1 MTKKQPKKIETAC
14 HADQK
19 NFFESIAPLIAPLA
33 QRLQLQ
39 EDLLLALV
47 AFEDSWGQDEHNK
60 RLHNLFGITQ
70 AGGNNLAFETY
81 QACIDY
87 WELHFGPQVKG
98 IQDLDAF
105 IAAMKKIG
113 YNSVNA
119 AYYETFKK
127 VYASV
132 QKYKLACTTK

>member
-1 MTKKQPKKIETAC
+1 M
-14 HADQK
+14 
-19 NFFESIAPLIAPLA
+19 
-33 QRLQLQ
+33 
-39 EDLLLALV
+39 
-47 AFEDSWGQDEHNK
+47 
-60 RLHNLFGITQ
+60 GITQ
-70 AGGNNLAFETY
+70 AGGNNLAFDTY

-87 WELHFGPQVKG
+87 WELHFGARVKG

-113 YNSVNA
+113 YNSVNP

-132 QKYKLACTTK
+132 QRYKLACAVK